1 MAIIAT
7 KRIGSNIAAA
17 LGLTPVLFND
27 WVKIDNEEKT
37 RGQLKGKPREKIVS
51 IPEMLHIIKSK

>member
-1 MAIIAT
+1 M
-7 KRIGSNIAAA
+7 
-17 LGLTPVLFND
+17 LFND

-51 IPEMLHIIKSK
+51 IAEMLHIVKSK